1 MFCKIKNSNEIKK
14 NIDKLF
20 TDFSVLTEVGEKLSL
35 FNNTTLKTKSVTQAA
50 VYSRHK
56 NEIRLIKS
64 IVLNSSIKA
73 EMMSPG
79 SSDLCLNFLMNIFNN
94 DLDIS
99 DDVINALNK
108 QSLRPDRA
116 YIKKYIKEY
125 FEDKVISSLITDI
138 LDISDKNSKVIVG
151 KRLQPNTII
160 HKTFNNVI
168 PIKTNP
174 AFLKQKTKFK
184 DANVVLIDGAI
195 MEISEINSFMELAH
209 KTKEPYVLFARTIG
223 DDVLNTIHTN
233 NLRDAFTIIPIE
245 VPMEENTLNMLKDL
259 SVITGATI
267 ASSDMGDIISMSL
280 INGIQAGVTIDINST
295 SVIVSNSKNQKTAN
309 NLIKN
314 LTEKLRNPEIN
325 KDIINARLKGLTSNT
340 INVDIGTE
348 LLNKHPM
355 IIEDCDRFFR
365 HLTQLFK
372 FGIIEKNKIETADTS
387 LTRIIKNV
395 NDKKYISAASLLIS
409 LKFANQIKKDLKSTN
424 YFIMEDR

>member
-1 MFCKIKNSNEIKK
+1 M
-14 NIDKLF
+14 
-20 TDFSVLTEVGEKLSL
+20 
-35 FNNTTLKTKSVTQAA
+35 
-50 VYSRHK
+50 
-56 NEIRLIKS
+56 
-64 IVLNSSIKA
+64 
-73 EMMSPG
+73 
-79 SSDLCLNFLMNIFNN
+79 
-94 DLDIS
+94 IS
-99 DDVINALNK
+99 DDVIKTLNK

-245 VPMEENTLNMLKDL
+245 VPMEVNTLNMLKDL

-280 INGIQAGVTIDINST
+280 INGKQAGVTIDINST